1 MSQNRDSI
9 KEAMKIYS
17 ELKKSNFTD
26 VEISKIA
33 HIIQACAI
41 DDSHWP

>member
-26 VEISKIA
+26 VQISKIA
-33 HIIQACAI
+33 QIVQACAI
-41 DDSHWP
+41 GDRHWP

>member
-1 MSQNRDSI
+1 MGKSNSI
-9 KEAMKIYS
+9 SKALKIY
-17 ELKKSNFTD
+17 EQLKKSNFTD

-33 HIIQACAI
+33 QIIQACAI